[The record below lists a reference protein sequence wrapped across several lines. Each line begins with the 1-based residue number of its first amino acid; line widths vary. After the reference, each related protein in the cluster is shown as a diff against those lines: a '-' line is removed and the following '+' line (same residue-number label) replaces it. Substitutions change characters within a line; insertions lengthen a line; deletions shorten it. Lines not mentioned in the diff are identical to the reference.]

1 MEDLLKFRLQSFLAL
16 KEIFFWG
23 LWEIAGTKKTEKLKK
38 IIKNKIEKQRNK
50 RKRDK
55 KIRFLRERMKMM
67 EGRGDAREYIWKR
80 KEIKDK

>member
-1 MEDLLKFRLQSFLAL
+1 M
-16 KEIFFWG
+16 
-23 LWEIAGTKKTEKLKK
+23 KK